1 MTVAPEVGLNTSTA
15 PRRVRRRVLRRR
27 VAVAAVVALVLGVGL
42 AFSYRLAMI
51 HNDYRVWSL
60 APTEP
65 TPIVTYGG
73 RQYSEGEVVAA
84 AGLAGMHR
92 VGQTADG
99 SAIYAPP
106 SSYVPTGITI
116 RLRSGELI
124 SYGLLG
130 GP

>member
-1 MTVAPEVGLNTSTA
+1 MTPAA
-15 PRRVRRRVLRRR
+15 PRRVGRRVLRRR
-27 VAVAAVVALVLGVGL
+27 VAVGAAVALVLTVGL
-42 AFSYRLAMI
+42 GFGYRLAMT
-51 HNDYRVWSL
+51 HNDYQVWSL

-73 RQYSEGEVVAA
+73 RQYAEGEAVAA

-106 SSYVPTGITI
+106 SSYAPTGITL

-124 SYGLLG
+124 SYALMG

>member
-1 MTVAPEVGLNTSTA
+1 MTVAGEADLMTPAA

-27 VAVAAVVALVLGVGL
+27 VAVGAVVALVLGVGL
-42 AFSYRLAMI
+42 GFGYRLATN

-73 RQYSEGEVVAA
+73 RHYAEGEVVAA
-84 AGLAGMHR
+84 DALAGTHQ
-92 VGQTADG
+92 VGRTADG

-106 SSYVPTGITI
+106 SSYAPTGITI

-124 SYGLLG
+124 SYALMG